1 MRISDWSSDVCSSE
15 LQVDRIVEVERRH
28 GLFLLGPVASR
39 LVPALVLRAPPEV
52 AGILAQA
59 ELAVDLLPEAGVAQ
73 AIDPHRHGRALPDG
87 VVADH
92 PLDLVVA
99 EAGIVDRKGVG

>member
-73 AIDPHRHGRALPDG
+73 AIDPHRPGRALPRSEERRG
-87 VVADH
+87 GKECGRTCRLWG
-92 PLDLVVA
+92 PPCT
-99 EAGIVDRKGVG
+99 